1 MVHEPLHEEGV
12 VHDLAAYYSPAT
24 ARETVVSYN
33 LCPWCTQCDA
43 ILRVPGTHPD

>member
-24 ARETVVSYN
+24 ARKTVVSYN